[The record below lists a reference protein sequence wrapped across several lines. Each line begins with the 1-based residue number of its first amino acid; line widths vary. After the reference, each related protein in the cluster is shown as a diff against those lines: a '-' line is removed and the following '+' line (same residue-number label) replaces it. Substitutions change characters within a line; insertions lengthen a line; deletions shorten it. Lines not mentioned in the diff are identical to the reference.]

1 MTKAHKFACSLHAY
15 RVHEGKAA
23 KISCV
28 LMCLHCAHT
37 TLVLRLHDERHARAG
52 RSATSSPTPGP
63 RRGKYTT
70 ATHGTP
76 RMAAVPSRCP
86 CPSHPAVTRPD
97 PAEPVQLCSKPPP
110 ASRSKPLNQSRPGLS
125 GGATGHATGRVLA
138 AHRSAPRMTDGTYV
152 RDCCSFKPCEESR
165 RRDISNPAK
174 RHDTWVRFFFL
185 GPMP

>member
-1 MTKAHKFACSLHAY
+1 MECGRHDGIPSVGRLRACLLGTHAL
-15 RVHEGKAA
+15 A
-23 KISCV
+23 I
-28 LMCLHCAHT
+28 
-37 TLVLRLHDERHARAG
+37 
-52 RSATSSPTPGP
+52 SATSSPTPGP

-97 PAEPVQLCSKPPP
+97 PAEPVQLCSKLPP

-138 AHRSAPRMTDGTYV
+138 AHRTPYT
-152 RDCCSFKPCEESR
+152 
-165 RRDISNPAK
+165 
-174 RHDTWVRFFFL
+174 
-185 GPMP
+185 